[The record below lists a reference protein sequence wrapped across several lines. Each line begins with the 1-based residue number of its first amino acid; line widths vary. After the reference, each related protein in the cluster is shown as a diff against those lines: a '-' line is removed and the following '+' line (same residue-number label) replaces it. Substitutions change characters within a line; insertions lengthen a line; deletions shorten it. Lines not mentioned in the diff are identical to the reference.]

1 MKLNHPCS
9 FYTQKYA
16 KIRYV
21 ENMNWQVLL
30 VTENTINEFLKRN
43 NGQLTSE
50 EAKRLKIPSITL
62 TRLVKSGRLERIG
75 RGVYIDP
82 AIFGDDM
89 FAIQYRFKKGIFYKD
104 TSLFL
109 HGMIDRTPDKYEMN
123 FPSNY
128 NSAALKEYPVKV
140 HRQIDPYYSMGIE
153 EIESPDQHL
162 IKTYNM
168 ERTLCDIVQ
177 TRNPSDSE
185 TVNQAMNSYVKMK
198 SKNLGLLNEY
208 AKKLKVQSKIQTY
221 MDILL

>member
-1 MKLNHPCS
+1 M
-9 FYTQKYA
+9 TE
-16 KIRYV
+16 KI
-21 ENMNWQVLL
+21 
-30 VTENTINEFLKRN
+30 INNFLKRN

-50 EAKRLKIPSITL
+50 DAKHLKIPSITL
-62 TRLVKSGRLERIG
+62 TRLVKNGRLERLG

-82 AIFGDDM
+82 QIFGDDM

-109 HGMIDRTPDKYEMN
+109 HGMIDRTPDTYEMN

-128 NSAALKEYPVKV
+128 NSIALKKYPIKV

-153 EIESPDQHL
+153 EIMSPDQHL
-162 IKTYNM
+162 IKTYNI

-185 TVNQAMNSYVKMK
+185 TINQALNSYIKMK
-198 SKNLGLLNEY
+198 SKNLGLLSEY
-208 AKKLKVQSKIQTY
+208 AKKLNVQSKIQAY
-221 MDILL
+221 MEVLLWNLALQTVNSLKQR